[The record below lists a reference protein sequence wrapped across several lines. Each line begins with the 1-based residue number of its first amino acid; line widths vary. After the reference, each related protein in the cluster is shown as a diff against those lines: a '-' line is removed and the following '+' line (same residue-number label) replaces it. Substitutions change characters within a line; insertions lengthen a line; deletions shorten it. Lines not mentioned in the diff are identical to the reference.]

1 MGGTWVEY
9 REAELREVVPS
20 GVPDDDPA
28 RFLRELRQLRN
39 GAGLEH
45 VELAA
50 RAHYPC
56 DAILAAEAGPALPD
70 LPMLSAY
77 VRGCGGTV
85 TDWEERWRTL
95 TRSPALTLLP
105 TRDAGGSDAAAAGAR
120 IGSVS
125 LAADA
130 HDPAIIMAALG
141 RVANGI
147 APEPAPA
154 RSLFTPASAAKVAAS
169 APPVLEQ
176 ASVFAAAPAP
186 SSAPA
191 APPAPPPAA
200 AAAPRAGLGPRRQ
213 LKASLA
219 HAGPARRGWHRR
231 RPGRRPGAGR
241 RGHAGPG
248 TVSREAGV
256 HGRACPQ
263 CPAPRGV
270 QVTDRRG
277 RDPRVPGRHHL
288 GALLLGSVPDQK
300 NVGTLTGF
308 FPAKSPQSFA
318 ARDWPYLS
326 SSSVGLA

>member
-1 MGGTWVEY
+1 VEY

-70 LPMLSAY
+70 LPVLSAY

-176 ASVFAAAPAP
+176 ASVFAAAPAATSAP
-186 SSAPA
+186 AAASAASSAPA
-191 APPAPPPAA
+191 VSSMPRSLTPDPADVAPDPADVAGATAA
-200 AAAPRAGLGPRRQ
+200 
-213 LKASLA
+213 S
-219 HAGPARRGWHRR
+219 
-231 RPGRRPGAGR
+231 
-241 RGHAGPG
+241 G
-248 TVSREAGV
+248 TA
-256 HGRACPQ
+256 
-263 CPAPRGV
+263 
-270 QVTDRRG
+270 
-277 RDPRVPGRHHL
+277 RVPG
-288 GALLLGSVPDQK
+288 GA
-300 NVGTLTGF
+300 GTQGRALSAVKPVSTAGRA
-308 FPAKSPQSFA
+308 PNARRPVVSKPLIVAVVILVCLA
-318 ARDWPYLS
+318 AIIWALFS
-326 SSSVGLA
+326 

>member
-1 MGGTWVEY
+1 VEY

-28 RFLRELRQLRN
+28 RFLRELRQLRD

-45 VELAA
+45 VQLAA

-70 LPMLSAY
+70 LPVLSAY

-85 TDWEERWRTL
+85 TEWEERWRKL

-147 APEPAPA
+147 ASEPSPA
-154 RSLFTPASAAKVAAS
+154 RSLFTPAASVAPVAAS
-169 APPVLEQ
+169 VGGSAA
-176 ASVFAAAPAP
+176 ASVFAVDPAPAP
-186 SSAPA
+186 EPVPA
-191 APPAPPPAA
+191 VAA
-200 AAAPRAGLGPRRQ
+200 VPDADEVPEAAT
-213 LKASLA
+213 
-219 HAGPARRGWHRR
+219 
-231 RPGRRPGAGR
+231 
-241 RGHAGPG
+241 GPG
-248 TVSREAGV
+248 TATADGDKPGWTPTVVKPLPEAGR
-256 HGRACPQ
+256 G
-263 CPAPRGV
+263 PR
-270 QVTDRRG
+270 TRR
-277 RDPRVPGRHHL
+277 
-288 GALLLGSVPDQK
+288 SVP
-300 NVGTLTGF
+300 
-308 FPAKSPQSFA
+308 PKSLIAIAIIVCLA
-318 ARDWPYLS
+318 AALWALFS
-326 SSSVGLA
+326 

>member
-1 MGGTWVEY
+1 MEY

-70 LPMLSAY
+70 LPVLSAY

-120 IGSVS
+120 VGSVS

-154 RSLFTPASAAKVAAS
+154 RSVFTPASAAKVAAS

-176 ASVFAAAPAP
+176 ASVFAAAPAA

-191 APPAPPPAA
+191 AAPVAGSAPTLSSI
-200 AAAPRAGLGPRRQ
+200 PRALTPDPADVAGATA
-213 LKASLA
+213 ASGTA
-219 HAGPARRGWHRR
+219 RVPDGAGTQGGALSAVKPVSTAGRAPNARR
-231 RPGRRPGAGR
+231 PV
-241 RGHAGPG
+241 
-248 TVSREAGV
+248 VSKPLIVAV
-256 HGRACPQ
+256 VILVCLA
-263 CPAPRGV
+263 AIIW
-270 QVTDRRG
+270 
-277 RDPRVPGRHHL
+277 
-288 GALLLGSVPDQK
+288 ALFS
-300 NVGTLTGF
+300 
-308 FPAKSPQSFA
+308 
-318 ARDWPYLS
+318 
-326 SSSVGLA
+326 

>member
-28 RFLRELRQLRN
+28 RFLCELRQLRN

-70 LPMLSAY
+70 LPVLSAY

-85 TDWEERWRTL
+85 TDWEERWRML

-147 APEPAPA
+147 AAEPAPA

-169 APPVLEQ
+169 AAPVLEQ
-176 ASVFAAAPAP
+176 ASVFAAAPAA
-186 SSAPA
+186 SSAPIA
-191 APPAPPPAA
+191 SSIPRSLTPDPADVAGTAA
-200 AAAPRAGLGPRRQ
+200 A
-213 LKASLA
+213 S
-219 HAGPARRGWHRR
+219 
-231 RPGRRPGAGR
+231 
-241 RGHAGPG
+241 G
-248 TVSREAGV
+248 TA
-256 HGRACPQ
+256 
-263 CPAPRGV
+263 
-270 QVTDRRG
+270 
-277 RDPRVPGRHHL
+277 RVPG
-288 GALLLGSVPDQK
+288 GAGTQGRAPSVVKPVSTAGRAPYDRRPVPSK
-300 NVGTLTGF
+300 PLI
-308 FPAKSPQSFA
+308 A
-318 ARDWPYLS
+318 AVAIL
-326 SSSVGLA
+326 VCLAAIIWALFS

>member
-1 MGGTWVEY
+1 VEY

-28 RFLRELRQLRN
+28 RFLHELRQLRN

-70 LPMLSAY
+70 LPVLSAY

-120 IGSVS
+120 VGSVS

-154 RSLFTPASAAKVAAS
+154 RSVFTPASAAKVAAS

-176 ASVFAAAPAP
+176 ASVFAAAPAA

-191 APPAPPPAA
+191 AAPAA
-200 AAAPRAGLGPRRQ
+200 SSAPAVSSMPRSLTPDPADVAGIAA
-213 LKASLA
+213 S
-219 HAGPARRGWHRR
+219 
-231 RPGRRPGAGR
+231 GA
-241 RGHAGPG
+241 A
-248 TVSREAGV
+248 
-256 HGRACPQ
+256 
-263 CPAPRGV
+263 
-270 QVTDRRG
+270 
-277 RDPRVPGRHHL
+277 RVPGGAGTQG
-288 GALLLGSVPDQK
+288 GALSAVKPVSTAGRAPNARRPVVSKPLIVAVVILVC
-300 NVGTLTGF
+300 L
-308 FPAKSPQSFA
+308 A
-318 ARDWPYLS
+318 AIIWALFS
-326 SSSVGLA
+326 

>member
-1 MGGTWVEY
+1 MKHQ
-9 REAELREVVPS
+9 EAELREVVPS

-56 DAILAAEAGPALPD
+56 DAILAAEAGPGLPD
-70 LPMLSAY
+70 LPVLSAY

-85 TDWEERWRTL
+85 TEWEERWRTL

-147 APEPAPA
+147 ASEPSPA
-154 RSLFTPASAAKVAAS
+154 RSLFTPAASAAPVAAS
-169 APPVLEQ
+169 LGSSAA
-176 ASVFAAAPAP
+176 ASVFAVDSAPAP
-186 SSAPA
+186 EPVPA
-191 APPAPPPAA
+191 VAA
-200 AAAPRAGLGPRRQ
+200 VPDADEVPEAATGLSTATADGDKPGWTPSVVKPLPEADRGPRPRRSGPS
-213 LKASLA
+213 KSLIA
-219 HAGPARRGWHRR
+219 IAIIVCLAATLW
-231 RPGRRPGAGR
+231 
-241 RGHAGPG
+241 
-248 TVSREAGV
+248 
-256 HGRACPQ
+256 
-263 CPAPRGV
+263 
-270 QVTDRRG
+270 
-277 RDPRVPGRHHL
+277 
-288 GALLLGSVPDQK
+288 ALFS
-300 NVGTLTGF
+300 
-308 FPAKSPQSFA
+308 
-318 ARDWPYLS
+318 
-326 SSSVGLA
+326 

>member
-70 LPMLSAY
+70 LPVLSAY

-176 ASVFAAAPAP
+176 ASVFAAAPAAG
-186 SSAPA
+186 SAPA
-191 APPAPPPAA
+191 VSSMPRSLTPDPPDVAGT
-200 AAAPRAGLGPRRQ
+200 AAAP
-213 LKASLA
+213 
-219 HAGPARRGWHRR
+219 
-231 RPGRRPGAGR
+231 
-241 RGHAGPG
+241 G
-248 TVSREAGV
+248 TA
-256 HGRACPQ
+256 
-263 CPAPRGV
+263 
-270 QVTDRRG
+270 
-277 RDPRVPGRHHL
+277 RVPG
-288 GALLLGSVPDQK
+288 GA
-300 NVGTLTGF
+300 GTQDRALSAVKPVSTAGRA
-308 FPAKSPQSFA
+308 PNAGRPVVSKPLIVAVVILVCLA
-318 ARDWPYLS
+318 AIIWALFS
-326 SSSVGLA
+326 

>member
-70 LPMLSAY
+70 LPVLSAY

-147 APEPAPA
+147 AAEPAPA
-154 RSLFTPASAAKVAAS
+154 RSLFTPASAVPVAAS
-169 APPVLEQ
+169 AAPVLES
-176 ASVFAAAPAP
+176 ASVFAAAPAASSAP
-186 SSAPA
+186 TAAPATSSAPA
-191 APPAPPPAA
+191 VSSMPRSLTPDLADVAGTAA
-200 AAAPRAGLGPRRQ
+200 ASGAARMPGGAGTQDRALSVVKPV
-213 LKASLA
+213 ST
-219 HAGPARRGWHRR
+219 AGRAPYARRPMPSKPLIAAVAILVCLAAIIW
-231 RPGRRPGAGR
+231 
-241 RGHAGPG
+241 
-248 TVSREAGV
+248 
-256 HGRACPQ
+256 
-263 CPAPRGV
+263 
-270 QVTDRRG
+270 
-277 RDPRVPGRHHL
+277 
-288 GALLLGSVPDQK
+288 ALFS
-300 NVGTLTGF
+300 
-308 FPAKSPQSFA
+308 
-318 ARDWPYLS
+318 
-326 SSSVGLA
+326 

>member
-45 VELAA
+45 VQLAA

-70 LPMLSAY
+70 LPVLSAY

-85 TDWEERWRTL
+85 TEWEERWRTL

-130 HDPAIIMAALG
+130 HDPTIIRAALG

-147 APEPAPA
+147 ASEPSPA
-154 RSLFTPASAAKVAAS
+154 RSLFTPAASAAPVAAS
-169 APPVLEQ
+169 VGSSAA
-176 ASVFAAAPAP
+176 ASGFAVDSAPAP
-186 SSAPA
+186 EPVPA
-191 APPAPPPAA
+191 VAA
-200 AAAPRAGLGPRRQ
+200 VPDADEVPEAATGLGTATADGDKPGWTPSIVKPVPEADRGPNTRR
-213 LKASLA
+213 
-219 HAGPARRGWHRR
+219 
-231 RPGRRPGAGR
+231 
-241 RGHAGPG
+241 
-248 TVSREAGV
+248 
-256 HGRACPQ
+256 
-263 CPAPRGV
+263 
-270 QVTDRRG
+270 
-277 RDPRVPGRHHL
+277 
-288 GALLLGSVPDQK
+288 SVPSK
-300 NVGTLTGF
+300 SLIAIAIIVCLAATLWALF
-308 FPAKSPQSFA
+308 S
-318 ARDWPYLS
+318 
-326 SSSVGLA
+326 

>member
-1 MGGTWVEY
+1 MEY

-70 LPMLSAY
+70 LPVLSAY

-147 APEPAPA
+147 AAEPAPA
-154 RSLFTPASAAKVAAS
+154 RSLFTPASAVPAAAS
-169 APPVLEQ
+169 AAPVLEQ
-176 ASVFAAAPAP
+176 ASVFAAAPSASPAP
-186 SSAPA
+186 AASSAPA
-191 APPAPPPAA
+191 VSSMPRSLTPDPADVAGT
-200 AAAPRAGLGPRRQ
+200 AAAPSTA
-213 LKASLA
+213 
-219 HAGPARRGWHRR
+219 
-231 RPGRRPGAGR
+231 
-241 RGHAGPG
+241 
-248 TVSREAGV
+248 
-256 HGRACPQ
+256 
-263 CPAPRGV
+263 
-270 QVTDRRG
+270 
-277 RDPRVPGRHHL
+277 RVPG
-288 GALLLGSVPDQK
+288 GAGTQGRALSAVKPVSTADRAPNARRSVVSKPLI
-300 NVGTLTGF
+300 VAVVMLVCL
-308 FPAKSPQSFA
+308 A
-318 ARDWPYLS
+318 AIIWALFS
-326 SSSVGLA
+326 

>member
-1 MGGTWVEY
+1 VEY

-20 GVPDDDPA
+20 GAPDDDPA
-28 RFLRELRQLRN
+28 RFLRELRQLRS

-70 LPMLSAY
+70 LPVLSAY

-147 APEPAPA
+147 AAEPAPA
-154 RSLFTPASAAKVAAS
+154 RSLFTPASAAPVGAS
-169 APPVLEQ
+169 AAARASGQ
-176 ASVFAAAPAP
+176 ASLFAVDQEPATASVPAAAPAASP
-186 SSAPA
+186 APAVSSAPA
-191 APPAPPPAA
+191 FSSMPRSLTPDPADVADTTAASGTARAPGGAATRGRTPQVVKPVPAA
-200 AAAPRAGLGPRRQ
+200 G
-213 LKASLA
+213 SDS
-219 HAGPARRGWHRR
+219 HARRRMPS
-231 RPGRRPGAGR
+231 RPLVAVV
-241 RGHAGPG
+241 AIL
-248 TVSREAGV
+248 VCLA
-256 HGRACPQ
+256 AIIW
-263 CPAPRGV
+263 A
-270 QVTDRRG
+270 
-277 RDPRVPGRHHL
+277 
-288 GALLLGSVPDQK
+288 
-300 NVGTLTGF
+300 F
-308 FPAKSPQSFA
+308 FS
-318 ARDWPYLS
+318 
-326 SSSVGLA
+326 

>member
-70 LPMLSAY
+70 LPVLSAY

-85 TDWEERWRTL
+85 TEWEERWRTL

-147 APEPAPA
+147 ASEPAPA
-154 RSLFTPASAAKVAAS
+154 RSRFTPAASVAPVAAS
-169 APPVLEQ
+169 AGAAAA
-176 ASVFAAAPAP
+176 ASVFAVDSALAPEP
-186 SSAPA
+186 VPA
-191 APPAPPPAA
+191 VAVVPDADEV
-200 AAAPRAGLGPRRQ
+200 
-213 LKASLA
+213 
-219 HAGPARRGWHRR
+219 
-231 RPGRRPGAGR
+231 PGAATGLSTATSTAGGGDKPGWTPSVVKTVPEADRGPHTR
-241 RGHAGPG
+241 R
-248 TVSREAGV
+248 
-256 HGRACPQ
+256 
-263 CPAPRGV
+263 
-270 QVTDRRG
+270 
-277 RDPRVPGRHHL
+277 
-288 GALLLGSVPDQK
+288 SVPSK
-300 NVGTLTGF
+300 SLIAIAIIVCLAITLWALF
-308 FPAKSPQSFA
+308 S
-318 ARDWPYLS
+318 
-326 SSSVGLA
+326 

>member
-1 MGGTWVEY
+1 VEY

-70 LPMLSAY
+70 LPVLSAY

-147 APEPAPA
+147 APEPSPA

-169 APPVLEQ
+169 AAPVLEQ
-176 ASVFAAAPAP
+176 ASVFAVDSAPATAPVPAAAPAA

-191 APPAPPPAA
+191 VSSIPRSLTPDPADVAGT
-200 AAAPRAGLGPRRQ
+200 AAAP
-213 LKASLA
+213 
-219 HAGPARRGWHRR
+219 
-231 RPGRRPGAGR
+231 
-241 RGHAGPG
+241 G
-248 TVSREAGV
+248 TA
-256 HGRACPQ
+256 
-263 CPAPRGV
+263 
-270 QVTDRRG
+270 
-277 RDPRVPGRHHL
+277 RVPG
-288 GALLLGSVPDQK
+288 GAGTQGRAPSAVKPVSTAGRAPYARRPVPTWSLI
-300 NVGTLTGF
+300 VAVAILVCL
-308 FPAKSPQSFA
+308 A
-318 ARDWPYLS
+318 ASIWALFS
-326 SSSVGLA
+326 

>member
-1 MGGTWVEY
+1 MEY

-70 LPMLSAY
+70 LPVLSAY

-85 TDWEERWRTL
+85 TEWEERWRTL

-125 LAADA
+125 AWRRTPTTRRSSWPPWGESPTASR
-130 HDPAIIMAALG
+130 PS
-141 RVANGI
+141 
-147 APEPAPA
+147 PSPA

-169 APPVLEQ
+169 VAPVLEQ
-176 ASVFAAAPAP
+176 ASVFAAAPAA

-191 APPAPPPAA
+191 AAPAA
-200 AAAPRAGLGPRRQ
+200 SSAPAVSSMPRSLTPDPADVAGTAAA
-213 LKASLA
+213 S
-219 HAGPARRGWHRR
+219 
-231 RPGRRPGAGR
+231 
-241 RGHAGPG
+241 G
-248 TVSREAGV
+248 TA
-256 HGRACPQ
+256 
-263 CPAPRGV
+263 
-270 QVTDRRG
+270 
-277 RDPRVPGRHHL
+277 RVPG
-288 GALLLGSVPDQK
+288 GAGTQGRAPSVVKP
-300 NVGTLTGF
+300 VSTAGRAPTPGA
-308 FPAKSPQSFA
+308 PCRPSH
-318 ARDWPYLS
+318 
-326 SSSVGLA
+326 

>member
-154 RSLFTPASAAKVAAS
+154 RSLFTSASAAKVAAS

-176 ASVFAAAPAP
+176 ASVFAAAPAA

-191 APPAPPPAA
+191 AAPAADPAPFASSAPPVSSKPRSLTPDPPDVAGT
-200 AAAPRAGLGPRRQ
+200 AAAPGAARTPGGAGTQGRALSAVKPVSTADR
-213 LKASLA
+213 A
-219 HAGPARRGWHRR
+219 PNARRSV
-231 RPGRRPGAGR
+231 
-241 RGHAGPG
+241 
-248 TVSREAGV
+248 VSKPLIVAV
-256 HGRACPQ
+256 VMLVCLA
-263 CPAPRGV
+263 AIIW
-270 QVTDRRG
+270 
-277 RDPRVPGRHHL
+277 
-288 GALLLGSVPDQK
+288 ALFS
-300 NVGTLTGF
+300 
-308 FPAKSPQSFA
+308 
-318 ARDWPYLS
+318 
-326 SSSVGLA
+326 

>member
-1 MGGTWVEY
+1 VEY

-70 LPMLSAY
+70 LPVLSAY

-130 HDPAIIMAALG
+130 HDPTIIMAALG

-147 APEPAPA
+147 AAEPSPA
-154 RSLFTPASAAKVAAS
+154 RSLFTPASAARVAAS
-169 APPVLEQ
+169 AAPVLEQ
-176 ASVFAAAPAP
+176 ASMFAVDSAPAP
-186 SSAPA
+186 EPVPA
-191 APPAPPPAA
+191 VAA
-200 AAAPRAGLGPRRQ
+200 VPDADEVPGAATGLNGATADGDKPDWTPTVVKPVPEAGRGPRT
-213 LKASLA
+213 
-219 HAGPARRGWHRR
+219 RR
-231 RPGRRPGAGR
+231 
-241 RGHAGPG
+241 
-248 TVSREAGV
+248 
-256 HGRACPQ
+256 
-263 CPAPRGV
+263 
-270 QVTDRRG
+270 
-277 RDPRVPGRHHL
+277 
-288 GALLLGSVPDQK
+288 SVPSK
-300 NVGTLTGF
+300 PLI
-308 FPAKSPQSFA
+308 A
-318 ARDWPYLS
+318 AIAII
-326 SSSVGLA
+326 VCLAAIIWALFS

>member
-28 RFLRELRQLRN
+28 RFLRELRQLRS

-45 VELAA
+45 VQLAA

-70 LPMLSAY
+70 LPVLSAY

-85 TDWEERWRTL
+85 TEWEERWRTL

-125 LAADA
+125 LAADG

-147 APEPAPA
+147 ASEPSPA
-154 RSLFTPASAAKVAAS
+154 RSLFTPAASAAPVTASVGSSAA
-169 APPVLEQ
+169 
-176 ASVFAAAPAP
+176 ASVFAVDPAPAP
-186 SSAPA
+186 EPVPA
-191 APPAPPPAA
+191 VAAVPDADEVPGAATELSTATTTATADGDKPGWTPSVVKPAPEADRDPSPRRSVPPKSLIAIAIIVCLAA
-200 AAAPRAGLGPRRQ
+200 ALWAL
-213 LKASLA
+213 
-219 HAGPARRGWHRR
+219 
-231 RPGRRPGAGR
+231 
-241 RGHAGPG
+241 
-248 TVSREAGV
+248 VS
-256 HGRACPQ
+256 
-263 CPAPRGV
+263 
-270 QVTDRRG
+270 
-277 RDPRVPGRHHL
+277 
-288 GALLLGSVPDQK
+288 
-300 NVGTLTGF
+300 
-308 FPAKSPQSFA
+308 
-318 ARDWPYLS
+318 
-326 SSSVGLA
+326 

>member
-28 RFLRELRQLRN
+28 RFLHELRQLRN

-70 LPMLSAY
+70 LPVLSAY

-120 IGSVS
+120 VGSVS

-154 RSLFTPASAAKVAAS
+154 RSVFTPASAAKVAAS

-176 ASVFAAAPAP
+176 ASVFAAAPAAGSAP
-186 SSAPA
+186 AAAPAASSAPA
-191 APPAPPPAA
+191 VSSMPRSLTPDLADVAGTAA
-200 AAAPRAGLGPRRQ
+200 
-213 LKASLA
+213 S
-219 HAGPARRGWHRR
+219 
-231 RPGRRPGAGR
+231 PGA
-241 RGHAGPG
+241 A
-248 TVSREAGV
+248 
-256 HGRACPQ
+256 
-263 CPAPRGV
+263 
-270 QVTDRRG
+270 
-277 RDPRVPGRHHL
+277 RVPG
-288 GALLLGSVPDQK
+288 GA
-300 NVGTLTGF
+300 GTQGRALSAVKPVSTAGRA
-308 FPAKSPQSFA
+308 PNARRPVVSKPLIVAVVILVCLA
-318 ARDWPYLS
+318 AIIWALFS
-326 SSSVGLA
+326 

>member
-120 IGSVS
+120 VGSVS

-154 RSLFTPASAAKVAAS
+154 RSLFTSASAAKVAAS

-176 ASVFAAAPAP
+176 ASVFAAAPAA

-191 APPAPPPAA
+191 AAPAADPAPFASSAPPVSSKPRSLTPDPPDVAGT
-200 AAAPRAGLGPRRQ
+200 AAAPGAARTPGGAGTQGRALSAVKPVSTADR
-213 LKASLA
+213 A
-219 HAGPARRGWHRR
+219 PNARRSV
-231 RPGRRPGAGR
+231 
-241 RGHAGPG
+241 
-248 TVSREAGV
+248 VSKPLIVAV
-256 HGRACPQ
+256 VMLVCLA
-263 CPAPRGV
+263 AIIW
-270 QVTDRRG
+270 
-277 RDPRVPGRHHL
+277 
-288 GALLLGSVPDQK
+288 ALFS
-300 NVGTLTGF
+300 
-308 FPAKSPQSFA
+308 
-318 ARDWPYLS
+318 
-326 SSSVGLA
+326 

>member
-1 MGGTWVEY
+1 VEY

-70 LPMLSAY
+70 LPVLSAY

-120 IGSVS
+120 VGSVS

-176 ASVFAAAPAP
+176 ASVFAAAPAATSAP
-186 SSAPA
+186 AAAPAASSAPA
-191 APPAPPPAA
+191 VSSMPRSLTPDPADVAPDPADVAGATAA
-200 AAAPRAGLGPRRQ
+200 
-213 LKASLA
+213 S
-219 HAGPARRGWHRR
+219 
-231 RPGRRPGAGR
+231 
-241 RGHAGPG
+241 G
-248 TVSREAGV
+248 TA
-256 HGRACPQ
+256 
-263 CPAPRGV
+263 
-270 QVTDRRG
+270 
-277 RDPRVPGRHHL
+277 RVPG
-288 GALLLGSVPDQK
+288 GAGTQGRALSAVKPVSTAGRAPNARRPAVSKPLIVAVVLLVCL
-300 NVGTLTGF
+300 
-308 FPAKSPQSFA
+308 A
-318 ARDWPYLS
+318 AIIWALFS
-326 SSSVGLA
+326 

>member
-9 REAELREVVPS
+9 LEAGLREVVPS
-20 GVPDDDPA
+20 SVPDDDPA

-45 VELAA
+45 VQLAA

-70 LPMLSAY
+70 LPVLSAY

-85 TDWEERWRTL
+85 TEWEERWRTL

-147 APEPAPA
+147 ASEPSPK
-154 RSLFTPASAAKVAAS
+154 RSLFTPAASAAPVAAS
-169 APPVLEQ
+169 VGSSVASAA
-176 ASVFAAAPAP
+176 ASVFAVDSAPAP
-186 SSAPA
+186 SPEPVPA
-191 APPAPPPAA
+191 VAAVPDAHEDPGAATELSTATADGDKPGWTPSIVKPVPEADRGPHTRRSVPSKSLIAIAIIVCLAA
-200 AAAPRAGLGPRRQ
+200 AL
-213 LKASLA
+213 
-219 HAGPARRGWHRR
+219 W
-231 RPGRRPGAGR
+231 
-241 RGHAGPG
+241 
-248 TVSREAGV
+248 
-256 HGRACPQ
+256 
-263 CPAPRGV
+263 
-270 QVTDRRG
+270 
-277 RDPRVPGRHHL
+277 
-288 GALLLGSVPDQK
+288 ALFS
-300 NVGTLTGF
+300 
-308 FPAKSPQSFA
+308 
-318 ARDWPYLS
+318 
-326 SSSVGLA
+326 

>member
-1 MGGTWVEY
+1 VEY

-70 LPMLSAY
+70 LPVLSAY

-176 ASVFAAAPAP
+176 ASVFAAAPAA
-186 SSAPA
+186 SS
-191 APPAPPPAA
+191 AA
-200 AAAPRAGLGPRRQ
+200 AAAPAAGSAPAVSSMPRSLTPDPADVAGTAAAPGAAREPGGAGTQGRALSAVKPV
-213 LKASLA
+213 ST
-219 HAGPARRGWHRR
+219 AGRAPNARRSV
-231 RPGRRPGAGR
+231 
-241 RGHAGPG
+241 
-248 TVSREAGV
+248 VSKPLIVAV
-256 HGRACPQ
+256 VILVCLA
-263 CPAPRGV
+263 AIIW
-270 QVTDRRG
+270 
-277 RDPRVPGRHHL
+277 
-288 GALLLGSVPDQK
+288 ALFS
-300 NVGTLTGF
+300 
-308 FPAKSPQSFA
+308 
-318 ARDWPYLS
+318 
-326 SSSVGLA
+326 

>member
-70 LPMLSAY
+70 LPVLSAY

-120 IGSVS
+120 VGSVS

-154 RSLFTPASAAKVAAS
+154 RSVFTPASAAKVAAS

-176 ASVFAAAPAP
+176 ASVFAAAPAAGSAP
-186 SSAPA
+186 AAAPAASSAPA
-191 APPAPPPAA
+191 VSSMPRSLTPDPADVAGTAA
-200 AAAPRAGLGPRRQ
+200 
-213 LKASLA
+213 S
-219 HAGPARRGWHRR
+219 
-231 RPGRRPGAGR
+231 PGA
-241 RGHAGPG
+241 A
-248 TVSREAGV
+248 
-256 HGRACPQ
+256 
-263 CPAPRGV
+263 
-270 QVTDRRG
+270 
-277 RDPRVPGRHHL
+277 RVPG
-288 GALLLGSVPDQK
+288 GA
-300 NVGTLTGF
+300 GTQGRPLSAVKPVSTAGRA
-308 FPAKSPQSFA
+308 PNARRPVVSKPLIVAVVILVCLA
-318 ARDWPYLS
+318 AIIWALFS
-326 SSSVGLA
+326 

>member
-120 IGSVS
+120 VGSVS

-176 ASVFAAAPAP
+176 ASVFAAAPAA

-191 APPAPPPAA
+191 AAPAADPAPFASSAPPVSSKPRSLTPDPPDVAGT
-200 AAAPRAGLGPRRQ
+200 AAAPGAARTPGGAGTQGRALSAVKPVSTADR
-213 LKASLA
+213 A
-219 HAGPARRGWHRR
+219 PNARRSV
-231 RPGRRPGAGR
+231 
-241 RGHAGPG
+241 
-248 TVSREAGV
+248 VSKPLIVAV
-256 HGRACPQ
+256 VMLVCLA
-263 CPAPRGV
+263 AIIW
-270 QVTDRRG
+270 
-277 RDPRVPGRHHL
+277 
-288 GALLLGSVPDQK
+288 ALFS
-300 NVGTLTGF
+300 
-308 FPAKSPQSFA
+308 
-318 ARDWPYLS
+318 
-326 SSSVGLA
+326 

>member
-1 MGGTWVEY
+1 VEY

-70 LPMLSAY
+70 LPVLSAY

-120 IGSVS
+120 VGSVS

-154 RSLFTPASAAKVAAS
+154 RSVFTPASAAKVAAS

-176 ASVFAAAPAP
+176 ASVFAAAPAA

-191 APPAPPPAA
+191 AAPVAGSAPTLSSI
-200 AAAPRAGLGPRRQ
+200 PRALTPDPADVAGATA
-213 LKASLA
+213 ASGTA
-219 HAGPARRGWHRR
+219 RVPDGAGTQGGALSAVKPVSTAGRAPNARR
-231 RPGRRPGAGR
+231 PV
-241 RGHAGPG
+241 
-248 TVSREAGV
+248 VSKPLIVAV
-256 HGRACPQ
+256 VILVCLA
-263 CPAPRGV
+263 AIIW
-270 QVTDRRG
+270 
-277 RDPRVPGRHHL
+277 
-288 GALLLGSVPDQK
+288 ALFS
-300 NVGTLTGF
+300 
-308 FPAKSPQSFA
+308 
-318 ARDWPYLS
+318 
-326 SSSVGLA
+326 

>member
-70 LPMLSAY
+70 LPVLSAY

-147 APEPAPA
+147 APEPASA

-176 ASVFAAAPAP
+176 ASVFAAAPAA

-191 APPAPPPAA
+191 AAPVAGSAPTLSSI
-200 AAAPRAGLGPRRQ
+200 PRALTPDPADVAGATA
-213 LKASLA
+213 ASGTA
-219 HAGPARRGWHRR
+219 RVPDGAGTQGGALSAVKPVSTAGRAPNARR
-231 RPGRRPGAGR
+231 PV
-241 RGHAGPG
+241 
-248 TVSREAGV
+248 VSKPLIVAV
-256 HGRACPQ
+256 VILVCLA
-263 CPAPRGV
+263 AIIW
-270 QVTDRRG
+270 
-277 RDPRVPGRHHL
+277 
-288 GALLLGSVPDQK
+288 ALFS
-300 NVGTLTGF
+300 
-308 FPAKSPQSFA
+308 
-318 ARDWPYLS
+318 
-326 SSSVGLA
+326 

>member
-1 MGGTWVEY
+1 VEY

-176 ASVFAAAPAP
+176 ASVFAAAPAA

-191 APPAPPPAA
+191 AAPAADPAPFASSAPPVSSKPRSLTPDPPDVAGT
-200 AAAPRAGLGPRRQ
+200 AAAPGAARTPGGAGTQGRALSAVKP
-213 LKASLA
+213 AST
-219 HAGPARRGWHRR
+219 AGRAPNARR
-231 RPGRRPGAGR
+231 PV
-241 RGHAGPG
+241 
-248 TVSREAGV
+248 VSKSLIVAV
-256 HGRACPQ
+256 VILVCLA
-263 CPAPRGV
+263 AIIW
-270 QVTDRRG
+270 
-277 RDPRVPGRHHL
+277 
-288 GALLLGSVPDQK
+288 ALFS
-300 NVGTLTGF
+300 
-308 FPAKSPQSFA
+308 
-318 ARDWPYLS
+318 
-326 SSSVGLA
+326 

>member
-28 RFLRELRQLRN
+28 RFLRELRQLRD

-70 LPMLSAY
+70 LPVLSAY

-120 IGSVS
+120 VGSVS

-176 ASVFAAAPAP
+176 ASVFAAAPAA

-191 APPAPPPAA
+191 AAPVASSAPAVSSMPRSLTPDPPDVAGT
-200 AAAPRAGLGPRRQ
+200 AAAPGA
-213 LKASLA
+213 
-219 HAGPARRGWHRR
+219 ARV
-231 RPGRRPGAGR
+231 PG
-241 RGHAGPG
+241 GPG
-248 TVSREAGV
+248 TQ
-256 HGRACPQ
+256 GRALSAVKPVSTAGR
-263 CPAPRGV
+263 APNARRPV
-270 QVTDRRG
+270 VSKPLIVT
-277 RDPRVPGRHHL
+277 VVIL
-288 GALLLGSVPDQK
+288 VCLAAIIWALFS
-300 NVGTLTGF
+300 
-308 FPAKSPQSFA
+308 
-318 ARDWPYLS
+318 
-326 SSSVGLA
+326 